1 MKKTFCTKETLRKTT
16 FNDYLTM
23 YYFIECVFIGKKSEE
38 CLMVKITQ
46 LITQTIN

>member
-1 MKKTFCTKETLRKTT
+1 LWRRHSVQRKH
-16 FNDYLTM
+16 YVKQILM
-23 YYFIECVFIGKKSEE
+23 IIWQCIIECVFIGKKSEE